1 MKINPTALLAA
12 LAMTAATSAQADF
25 IIDDWSTS
33 QGPYFGHS
41 WNQTQTGDM
50 LSGTRRT
57 FQQNTT
63 GLGEVFGEIANNRL
77 SFSATN
83 GARSFFTTYW
93 DGADRN
99 GTGPHDFTQGGKNDR
114 LRFDT
119 YETNGSTSSYSILA
133 KLNDGSFTR
142 ANIDFSIQSGAH
154 SGAVEVMF
162 SDFDASTDFTSVL
175 WIALDFGAGG
185 SANGAATHVS
195 FGKFHAVPTPASAML
210 LGLAGLATTKR
221 RR

>member
-1 MKINPTALLAA
+1 MNIKPASILAA

-25 IIDDWSTS
+25 IIDDWSTD
-33 QGPYFGHS
+33 QGPYVGHS
-41 WNQTQTGDM
+41 WDQTATGDM

-63 GLGEVFGEIANNRL
+63 GLGEVFGEISGNRL
-77 SFSATN
+77 RISAID

-99 GTGPHDFTQGGKNDR
+99 GSGPHDFTEGGKNDR
-114 LRFDT
+114 LRLDA
-119 YETNGSTSSYSILA
+119 YNTNGYTSSANILA
-133 KLNDGSFTR
+133 KLGDGSFTR
-142 ANIDFSIQSGAH
+142 AYIPNSVQGSAH
-154 SGAVEVMF
+154 TGAVEIMF
-162 SDFDASTDFTSVL
+162 SDFDGSIDFSSVL

-185 SANGAATHVS
+185 GNGSASEVLVGT
-195 FGKFHAVPTPASAML
+195 FHAVPTPGSVML